1 MKHSSLLTLAAL
13 AAFTAAAAADT
24 ITTLRGK
31 TFRDCKIAQVHPDG
45 ISFTHRS
52 GAAKILFTDL
62 PASLRSK
69 YGYDRKKADAYAKKI
84 VEARKERE
92 KRTQE
97 FLARE
102 QEAIEAANFVN
113 TMRTMQAQTQMML
126 DQQSANNGITYP
138 YGPAAYFNG
147 IQGVAVNPIHGPAV
161 NGHGYRVRSWD
172 GVGIAPL
179 VPGSGGIYVPPSG
192 GYAFYPPVYPSLG
205 YARPGYQINGSFNLG
220 HNFRVGV
227 GLGHVPGIGPN
238 FVAPPA
244 PMISS
249 PGSATITIGR

>member
-97 FLARE
+97 YLARE

-126 DQQSANNGITYP
+126 NQSAGYP
-138 YGPAAYFNG
+138 NYGVPAIFN
-147 IQGVAVNPIHGPAV
+147 GVAVTPPIHGPVV

-220 HNFRVGV
+220 RNVRVGV